1 MAAISQKIVSLIGG
15 VSQQPDTAKFNGQLR
30 SCDNYYPDTAT
41 GLTKRPGLRGISKLA
56 NAVDDGTWFS
66 IFRDDQEK
74 YIIQFSK
81 AGALNVWSANTG
93 IQQTV
98 NTVAAESIAYATHKS
113 TDELQTLQINDYV
126 FVLNRS
132 KVVAAGAATSAAQ
145 TPFAFVTINT
155 VAYSS
160 TYTVTLDNATSF
172 SYTTTHT
179 SGSSHLNVND
189 IVTNLSNS
197 IDANANYVASHIGN
211 VIYIRRANNGNFA
224 ISAVG
229 GNVGTSITAFMGS
242 VTSVAQLPKSFFN
255 GLKIKVEGTTDS
267 GADDYWVKFVTS
279 DGTGAGTGFWEE
291 TIAPSTVTDLNEETM
306 PHVIIREANGT
317 FTYRQ
322 LDEASALG
330 SAGTTVVT
338 GVPTSVT
345 IASATSAGHVVGEQ
359 FAARGGTGN
368 NLRLQVTSVQNVLVS
383 NSYSA
388 SSSNF
393 VRQVTTTTKQY
404 RPNPRGG
411 GFTYTTTTVSYHWYF
426 SGVKIGETKTNQSV
440 LTIGDTTYSINSA
453 FQSVSNQ
460 LQAGLTTVKTIYGII
475 NGISIVQAGQGYTA
489 TNLVQNPAGDTFTV
503 AAVNTQNLEGDDVR
517 LNFWQY
523 REVGD
528 SITNP
533 MPSFVGHTIDAIS
546 FYKNRIVFASRQNV
560 ICSQAGDYFNFFAS
574 TVITIVDSDPID
586 LSASSLKPIRLK
598 HAISTPQG
606 LLLFGDNAQFLL
618 STTTEAFSPKTA
630 EVNLLSV
637 FSQTD
642 RISPVDIGTSF
653 MFLEE
658 GEKASSI
665 YEMQLGGSSEKPVCI
680 ERTRLIP
687 TYIPAAIVS
696 MEVSQSAGT
705 MALLSRQEPS
715 RLYLYRWF
723 QNGDT
728 RIEGWFRWNLPGTIQ
743 FFTFDHD
750 ILFVVTKHGSNYV
763 LSKMSLL
770 TDTPAESL
778 LFEGQYLDVRLDL
791 FDYNPTVTYDL
802 ATNIS
807 NICFK
812 DGFEDLTLQPV
823 LIYLNPDLAGFFQE
837 LPIQYDG
844 TKPVGQRYFIPQEG
858 NETAAGGMCTVAR
871 TAGSTT
877 ATITSQFPH
886 KLVTGNTITVLTGVV
901 AGDYVVTVLT
911 DTTFTITTVATTAL
925 VLVKFVFS
933 CLNTR
938 SKFALG
944 YKYEARAELPAFYVV
959 KDETRALKDTL
970 NVPRVSRIKVNSY
983 NSGPYRAVVRS
994 DGRDDFELELPQIN
1008 ADNYP
1013 ANQIPIIR
1021 NAQSTIP
1028 VMAKGDQFEF
1038 ELIADSPFQTAFTSL
1053 DWEGTYDNKGIRSV

>member
-98 NTVAAESIAYATHKS
+98 NTVAAESIAYATHQS
-113 TDELQTLQINDYV
+113 ADELQTLQINDYV

-132 KVVAAGAATSAAQ
+132 KTVAAGTTASAAQ
-145 TPFAFVTINT
+145 TPYAFVTINT

-160 TYTVTLDNATSF
+160 TYSVKINSTTF
-172 SYTTTHT
+172 SYTTTHNT
-179 SGSSHLNVND
+179 GSAHLNVKD

-197 IDANANYVASHIGN
+197 IDANADYVASHVGN
-211 VIYIRRANNGNFA
+211 VIYIYRANSADFA

-229 GNVGTSITAFMGS
+229 GNTGTSITAYKGS
-242 VTSVAQLPKSFFN
+242 VTSVAQLPKEFFN

-267 GADDYWVKFVTS
+267 GADDYWVKFTTS
-279 DGTGAGTGFWEE
+279 DGTSSGTGSWEE
-291 TIAPSTVTDLNEETM
+291 TIAPSTITDFNEETM

-317 FTYRQ
+317 FSYRQ
-322 LDEASALG
+322 LDETSAIA
-330 SAGTTVVT
+330 SAGTTAVT

-345 IASATSAGHVVGEQ
+345 ITSATKGGNVVGEQ
-359 FAARGGTGN
+359 FAVSGGTGN

-388 SSSNF
+388 SSGAF
-393 VRQVTTTTKQY
+393 VRQVTTTTGY
-404 RPNPRGG
+404 YYSANRGG
-411 GFTYTTTTVSYHWYF
+411 TQYVSTSTTNYHWYF
-426 SGVKIGETKTNQSV
+426 SNVQIGVTKNTNP
-440 LTIGDTTYSINSA
+440 LTIGNTTYSINSA
-453 FQSVSNQ
+453 FQNVSNQ
-460 LQAGLTTVKTIYGII
+460 LQAGVTVIKTTKGVI

-503 AAVNTQNLEGDDVR
+503 ATVNTQNLEGDDVR

-528 SITNP
+528 SETNP
-533 MPSFVGHTIDAIS
+533 MPSFVGHPIDAIS
-546 FYKNRIVFASRQNV
+546 FYKNRMVFASRQNV

-630 EVNLLSV
+630 EINLLSV

-665 YEMQLGGSSEKPVCI
+665 YEMQLGGSSEKPVSI
-680 ERTRLIP
+680 ELTRLIP

-723 QNGDT
+723 QNGDN
-728 RIEGWFRWNLPGTIQ
+728 RIAGWFRWNLPGIIQ

-823 LIYLNPDLAGFFQE
+823 LIYLNPDIAGFFQE

-844 TKPVGQRYFIPQEG
+844 TKPVGERYFIPREG
-858 NETAAGGMCTVAR
+858 NETAAGGVCTVDR

-877 ATITSQFPH
+877 ATITTQFPH

-901 AGDYVVTVLT
+901 VGDYVVTVLT
-911 DTTFTITTVATTAL
+911 DTTFTITTVATTAI
-925 VLVKFVFS
+925 VFAKFVFS
-933 CLNTR
+933 CLNTK

-983 NSGPYRAVVRS
+983 NSGPYKAVVRS
-994 DGRDDFELELPQIN
+994 DGRDDFELELPQVN